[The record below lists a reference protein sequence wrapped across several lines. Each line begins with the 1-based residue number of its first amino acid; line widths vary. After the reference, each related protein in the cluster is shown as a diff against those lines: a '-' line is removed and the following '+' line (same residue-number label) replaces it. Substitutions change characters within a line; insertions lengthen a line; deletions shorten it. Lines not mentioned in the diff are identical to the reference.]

1 MEVSKAEKDTSPPPS
16 FVSAYI
22 RTPPSVK
29 SEPERNKC
37 DELEEEI
44 EFLERPPKETE
55 CPLCFQVMTKP
66 VLSSCCGHHF
76 CQSCIDR
83 AIAKNHICPLCNEQ
97 GFTTFL
103 DKDCERKIKALKVS
117 CKLKFRGCHWAGELG
132 RLEHHL
138 DMKGGDCE
146 FVEVECEFSCLGCT
160 VKLPRKDL
168 PQHYNSNTHNH
179 LLLSLRTTS
188 RLESRLQEQHQ
199 QQDEAMRAIW
209 RSLQQKEQQIQERD
223 SQILAIEQQL
233 EEKDSRILAIE
244 QQVNEVMTKLYEKD
258 EKLIRLEEKLV
269 VMEGKQ
275 ILQQS
280 KVTDTPG
287 KLQQNV
293 THTSSMTTVAW
304 DHTKIV
310 IPTPVITM
318 TRVEEHKWIDDDWY
332 SAPFYTHVCGYKMCI
347 RVKPAGH
354 GSGKGT
360 HLSVFIHLMC
370 GEYDEFLQW
379 PFHGEVTFQLLNQRK
394 DGWHVQKSMQMIDS
408 KACIRVVNRRANV
421 LGFGFECF
429 MVNTKLGY
437 NRITGTEYLKNDT
450 LKFRVLSVVL
460 P

>member
-1 MEVSKAEKDTSPPPS
+1 M
-16 FVSAYI
+16 
-22 RTPPSVK
+22 
-29 SEPERNKC
+29 
-37 DELEEEI
+37 
-44 EFLERPPKETE
+44 
-55 CPLCFQVMTKP
+55 
-66 VLSSCCGHHF
+66 
-76 CQSCIDR
+76 
-83 AIAKNHICPLCNEQ
+83 
-97 GFTTFL
+97 
-103 DKDCERKIKALKVS
+103 
-117 CKLKFRGCHWAGELG
+117 
-132 RLEHHL
+132 
-138 DMKGGDCE
+138 
-146 FVEVECEFSCLGCT
+146 
-160 VKLPRKDL
+160 
-168 PQHYNSNTHNH
+168 
-179 LLLSLRTTS
+179 LSLRTTS
-188 RLESRLQEQHQ
+188 RLEYQLQEQHQ

-209 RSLQQKEQQIQERD
+209 RSLQQKEQQIRERD
-223 SQILAIEQQL
+223 SQISAIEQQL

-269 VMEGKQ
+269 VMEGKR

-287 KLQQNV
+287 KLQPNV

-347 RVKPAGH
+347 RVKAAGH

-360 HLSVFIHLMC
+360 HISVFIHLMC
-370 GEYDEFLQW
+370 GEYDEFLRW
-379 PFHGEVTFQLLNQRK
+379 PFRGEVTFQLLNQRK
-394 DGWHVQKSMQMIDS
+394 DGWHVQKSVQMIDS
-408 KACIRVVNRRANV
+408 KACIRVVDRRVNV